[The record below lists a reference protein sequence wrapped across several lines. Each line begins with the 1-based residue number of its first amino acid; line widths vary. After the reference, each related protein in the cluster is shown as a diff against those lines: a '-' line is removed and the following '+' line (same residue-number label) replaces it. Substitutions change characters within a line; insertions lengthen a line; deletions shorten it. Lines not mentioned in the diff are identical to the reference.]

1 MTVRSFARRMKPR
14 VERKAAERVWQLRTM
29 RRRRRA
35 AVGDPVLRPVAVR
48 GQQLYGRVVTRFTAA
63 EAAAANLDL
72 VVSALEQEGISYFLV
87 PVSRIRHTVGV
98 NAVDRERFLTALETR
113 HAGQAVFIG
122 RPVSGG
128 QLKHPAMFLDG
139 VLPAKLRKAPVLRI
153 GENHLG
159 PAGQLL
165 AGPELACDVEFWEDG
180 AELLATEE
188 GEQRLAKV
196 QPQASEDVFRE
207 SLITPRNNGVTD
219 VLPAS
224 EQQPATVRV
233 GDRELPSFAPLTLPT
248 VNRVTFPV
256 DVVYT
261 WVDGEQPEMR
271 AKRAQY
277 QERGT
282 AEILDKETNAS
293 RYTSHDELKY
303 SLRSLAM
310 YADFVRHIYI
320 VTDGQK
326 PHWLDDSAEG
336 ITVVDHRDIFPEDVL
351 PVFNSHAIETR
362 LHHIPGLSE
371 HYLYFNDDVFVG
383 RRITPEHF
391 FHGSGLMKI
400 PVSPLKI
407 GVGKPHSE
415 ETATNSAS
423 KNVRALLLEKFGR
436 MTTNNFMHTPLPQQR
451 ETLLALEELF
461 PEDVTRTMASRFR
474 SPTDIAMTAPLL
486 YQYSLMTGRGVP
498 GKFGFRYVNISR
510 PDAESRLD
518 DLRQNR
524 RFDFFCLNDVDV
536 PPQERARVS
545 VRMNQFLENY
555 FPFPS
560 PYEKQSGKK
569 AGAPIGR
576 QAAEPTEL
584 AEPTQKPAVPSEQQ
598 S

>member
-1 MTVRSFARRMKPR
+1 MTVRSFARRMRPR

-35 AVGDPVLRPVAVR
+35 AVTDPVLRPVAVR
-48 GQQLYGRVVTRFTAA
+48 GQQLYGRVVTRFSAA
-63 EAAAANLDL
+63 EAAAANLGL
-72 VVSALEQEGISYFLV
+72 VVAALEREGIPYFLV
-87 PVSRIRHTVGV
+87 PASRTRHTVGV
-98 NAVDRERFLTALETR
+98 HAVDRERFLDALETQN
-113 HAGQAVFIG
+113 AGTAVFIG
-122 RPVSGG
+122 KPLPGG
-128 QLKHPAMFLDG
+128 KLHHPALFMDG
-139 VLPAKLRKAPVLRI
+139 VLPAALRSSPTLRI

-165 AGPELACDVEFWEDG
+165 AGPELACDVEFWDDG
-180 AELLATEE
+180 AQLLASAD
-188 GEQRLAKV
+188 GPRRLAKV
-196 QPQASEDVFRE
+196 QPQASADIFAE
-207 SLITPRNNGVTD
+207 SLIAPRNNGVTD
-219 VLPAS
+219 VLPAA
-224 EQQPATVRV
+224 EQRPATVRI
-233 GDRELPSFAPLTLPT
+233 GDRELPSFVPFTRPT
-248 VNRVTFPV
+248 VNDVTFPV

-261 WVDGEQPEMR
+261 WVDGEEPGMR
-271 AKRAQY
+271 AKRARY

-310 YADFVRHIYI
+310 YADFVRHIYL

-326 PHWLDDSAEG
+326 PHWLDDRAPG
-336 ITVVDHRDIFPEDVL
+336 ITVVDHRDIFPQDVL

-383 RRITPEHF
+383 RRVTAEHF

-407 GVGKPHSE
+407 GVGKPHAE

-423 KNVRALLLEKFGR
+423 KNVRRLLLDKFGR

-451 ETLLALEELF
+451 GALRALEELF
-461 PEDVTRTMASRFR
+461 PQDVRRTTASRFR
-474 SPTDIAMTAPLL
+474 SPQDIAMTAPLL
-486 YQYSLMTGRGVP
+486 YQYALMTGLGVP
-498 GKFGFRYVNISR
+498 GRFSFRYVNINR
-510 PDAESRLD
+510 PDAEARLA
-518 DLRQNR
+518 DLRRNR

-536 PPQERARVS
+536 LPEEREQVGI
-545 VRMNQFLENY
+545 RMGEFLENY

-560 PYEKQSGKK
+560 PFEKQN
-569 AGAPIGR
+569 
-576 QAAEPTEL
+576 
-584 AEPTQKPAVPSEQQ
+584 
-598 S
+598 

>member
-1 MTVRSFARRMKPR
+1 
-14 VERKAAERVWQLRTM
+14 M

-35 AVGDPVLRPVAVR
+35 AVTDPVLRPVAVR

-63 EAAAANLDL
+63 EAAAANLGL
-72 VVSALEQEGISYFLV
+72 VVAALEQEGIPYFLV
-87 PVSRIRHTVGV
+87 PALRTRHTVGV
-98 NAVDRERFLTALETR
+98 NAVDRERFLTALEAQN
-113 HAGQAVFIG
+113 AGKAVFIG
-122 RPVSGG
+122 RPVTGG
-128 QLKHPAMFLDG
+128 KLKNPALFMDG
-139 VLPAKLRKAPVLRI
+139 ALPTPLRTAPILRI

-159 PAGQLL
+159 PSGQLL

-180 AELLATEE
+180 AQLLASDA
-188 GEQRLAKV
+188 GPRRLAKV
-196 QPQASEDVFRE
+196 QPQASEDIFAE
-207 SLITPRNNGVTD
+207 SLIAPRNNGITD

-224 EQQPATVRV
+224 EQKPAAVRV
-233 GDRELPSFAPLTLPT
+233 GDRELPSFVPLTLPT
-248 VNRVTFPV
+248 VNDVTFPV

-271 AKRAQY
+271 AKRARY

-310 YADFVRHIYI
+310 YADFIRHIYI

-326 PHWLDDSAEG
+326 PHWLDERAPG
-336 ITVVDHRDIFPEDVL
+336 ITVVDHRDIFPQGVL

-383 RRITPEHF
+383 RRVTAEHF

-407 GVGKPHSE
+407 GVGKPHAE

-423 KNVRALLLEKFGR
+423 KNVRRLLLEKFGR

-451 ETLLALEELF
+451 GALRALEELF
-461 PEDVTRTMASRFR
+461 AEDVRRTTASRFR
-474 SPTDIAMTAPLL
+474 SPQDIAMTSPLL
-486 YQYSLMTGRGVP
+486 YQYALMTGRGVP
-498 GKFGFRYVNISR
+498 GKYSFRYVNISR
-510 PDAESRLD
+510 PDAERRLA
-518 DLRQNR
+518 DLRRNR

-536 PPQERARVS
+536 PPEEREQVG
-545 VRMNQFLENY
+545 VRMGEFLEDY
-555 FPFPS
+555 FPFAS
-560 PYEKQSGKK
+560 PFEKQK
-569 AGAPIGR
+569 
-576 QAAEPTEL
+576 
-584 AEPTQKPAVPSEQQ
+584 
-598 S
+598 

>member
-1 MTVRSFARRMKPR
+1 MTVRSFARRMRPR

-35 AVGDPVLRPVAVR
+35 AVTDPVLRPVAVR
-48 GQQLYGRVVTRFTAA
+48 GQQLYGRVVTRFSAA
-63 EAAAANLDL
+63 EAAAANLGL
-72 VVSALEQEGISYFLV
+72 VVAALEREGIPYFLV
-87 PVSRIRHTVGV
+87 PASRTRHTVGV
-98 NAVDRERFLTALETR
+98 HAVDRERFLDALETQN
-113 HAGQAVFIG
+113 AGTAVFIG
-122 RPVSGG
+122 KPLPGG
-128 QLKHPAMFLDG
+128 KLHHPALFMDG
-139 VLPAKLRKAPVLRI
+139 VLPAALRSSPTLRI

-165 AGPELACDVEFWEDG
+165 AGPELACDVEFWDDG
-180 AELLATEE
+180 AQLLTSAD
-188 GEQRLAKV
+188 GPRRLAKV
-196 QPQASEDVFRE
+196 QPQASADIFAE
-207 SLITPRNNGVTD
+207 SLIAPRNNGVTD
-219 VLPAS
+219 VLPAA
-224 EQQPATVRV
+224 EQRPATVRI
-233 GDRELPSFAPLTLPT
+233 GDRELPSFVPFTRPT
-248 VNRVTFPV
+248 VNDVTFPV

-261 WVDGEQPEMR
+261 WVDGEEPGMR
-271 AKRAQY
+271 AKRARY

-310 YADFVRHIYI
+310 YADFVRHIYL

-326 PHWLDDSAEG
+326 PHWLDDRAPG
-336 ITVVDHRDIFPEDVL
+336 ITVVDHRDIFPQDVL

-383 RRITPEHF
+383 RRITAEHF

-407 GVGKPHSE
+407 GVGKPHAE

-423 KNVRALLLEKFGR
+423 KNVRRLLLDKFGR

-451 ETLLALEELF
+451 GALRALEELF
-461 PEDVTRTMASRFR
+461 PQDVRRTTASRFR
-474 SPTDIAMTAPLL
+474 SPQDIAMTAPLL
-486 YQYSLMTGRGVP
+486 YQYALMTGLGVP
-498 GKFGFRYVNISR
+498 GRFSFRYVNISR
-510 PDAESRLD
+510 PDAEARLA
-518 DLRQNR
+518 DLRRNR

-536 PPQERARVS
+536 LPEEREQVGI
-545 VRMNQFLENY
+545 RMGEFLENY

-560 PYEKQSGKK
+560 PFEKQN
-569 AGAPIGR
+569 
-576 QAAEPTEL
+576 
-584 AEPTQKPAVPSEQQ
+584 
-598 S
+598 

>member
-1 MTVRSFARRMKPR
+1 MTVRSFARRMRPR

-35 AVGDPVLRPVAVR
+35 AVTDPVLRPIDVR
-48 GQQLYGRVVTRFTAA
+48 GQQLYGRVVTEFTAA
-63 EAAAANLDL
+63 GAAASNLDL
-72 VVSALEQEGISYFLV
+72 VVAALEKANIPFFLV
-87 PVSRIRHTVGV
+87 PTARTRHIVGV
-98 NAVDRERFLTALETR
+98 NSVDRARFIAALENLYE
-113 HAGQAVFIG
+113 GKAVFIG
-122 RPVSGG
+122 RPVPGG

-139 VLPAKLRKAPVLRI
+139 VLPSGLRTAPVLRV
-153 GENHLG
+153 GENLLG
-159 PAGQLL
+159 PKGQLL

-180 AELLATEE
+180 GRLLATEA
-188 GEQRLAKV
+188 GEARLAKV
-196 QPQASEDVFRE
+196 QPQASEDIFGE
-207 SLITPRNNGVTD
+207 SLIAPRNNGITD

-224 EQQPATVRV
+224 EQKPVMVKV
-233 GDRELPSFAPLTLPT
+233 GERELPSFAPLTLDP

-261 WVDGEQPEMR
+261 WVDGEEPAMR
-271 AKRAQY
+271 AKRAKY
-277 QERGT
+277 QDRGT

-326 PHWLDDSAEG
+326 PHWLDDTAEG
-336 ITVVDHRDIFPEDVL
+336 ITVVDHRDIFPADVL

-371 HYLYFNDDVFVG
+371 HYLYFNDDVFAG

-391 FHGSGLMKI
+391 FHGSGLLRV

-407 GVGKPHSE
+407 GVGKPHAE

-423 KNVRALLLEKFGR
+423 KNVRALLMEKFGK
-436 MTTNNFMHTPLPQQR
+436 MTTNNFMHTPLPQHR
-451 ETLLALEELF
+451 GTLLELEELF
-461 PEDVTRTMASRFR
+461 PEDMRRTTASRFR
-474 SPTDIAMTAPLL
+474 SPSDIAVTAPML
-486 YQYSLMTGRGVP
+486 YNYSLIKGSGVP

-510 PDAESRLD
+510 PDAEKRLE
-518 DLRQNR
+518 DLKTTR

-536 PPQERARVS
+536 APEEREQVH
-545 VRMNQFLENY
+545 VRMSEFLENY

-560 PYEKQSGKK
+560 PFEK
-569 AGAPIGR
+569 R
-576 QAAEPTEL
+576 N
-584 AEPTQKPAVPSEQQ
+584 
-598 S
+598 

>member
-1 MTVRSFARRMKPR
+1 MTVRSFARRMRPR

-35 AVGDPVLRPVAVR
+35 AVMDPVLRPVAVR
-48 GQQLYGRVVTRFTAA
+48 GQQLYGRVVTRFSAA
-63 EAAAANLDL
+63 EAAAANLGL
-72 VVSALEQEGISYFLV
+72 VVAALEREGISYFLV
-87 PVSRIRHTVGV
+87 PASRTRHTVGV
-98 NAVDRERFLTALETR
+98 NAVDRERFLDALEEQN
-113 HAGQAVFIG
+113 AGKAVFIG
-122 RPVSGG
+122 RPLPGG
-128 QLKHPAMFLDG
+128 HLKHPALFLDG
-139 VLPAKLRKAPVLRI
+139 VLPTPLRAAPALRI

-159 PAGQLL
+159 PSGQLL

-180 AELLATEE
+180 AQLLASED
-188 GEQRLAKV
+188 GPRRLAKV
-196 QPQASEDVFRE
+196 QPQASEDIFAE
-207 SLITPRNNGVTD
+207 SLIAPRINGITD

-224 EQQPATVRV
+224 EQKPAGVRV
-233 GDRELPSFAPLTLPT
+233 GDRELPTFVPFTLQT
-248 VNRVTFPV
+248 VNDVTFPV

-261 WVDGEQPEMR
+261 WVDGEEPEMR
-271 AKRAQY
+271 AKRARF

-282 AEILDKETNAS
+282 AEILDKEINAS

-310 YADFVRHIYI
+310 YADFVRHIYL

-326 PHWLDDSAEG
+326 PHWLDDQAPG
-336 ITVVDHRDIFPEDVL
+336 ITVVDHRDIFPQGVL

-383 RRITPEHF
+383 RRVAAEHF

-407 GVGKPHSE
+407 GIGKPHAE

-423 KNVRALLLEKFGR
+423 KNVRRLLLEKFGR

-451 ETLLALEELF
+451 GTLWAIEELF
-461 PEDVTRTMASRFR
+461 AEDVRRTTASRFR
-474 SPTDIAMTAPLL
+474 SPQDIAMTAPLL
-486 YQYSLMTGRGVP
+486 YQYALMTGRGVP
-498 GKFGFRYVNISR
+498 GRFSFRYVNISR
-510 PDAESRLD
+510 PDAEGRLA
-518 DLRQNR
+518 DLRRNR

-536 PPQERARVS
+536 PPEEREQVGI
-545 VRMNQFLENY
+545 RMNEFLEDY

-560 PYEKQSGKK
+560 PFEKQN
-569 AGAPIGR
+569 
-576 QAAEPTEL
+576 
-584 AEPTQKPAVPSEQQ
+584 
-598 S
+598 

>member
-1 MTVRSFARRMKPR
+1 MTVRSFARRMRPR

-35 AVGDPVLRPVAVR
+35 AVTDPVLRPVRVR
-48 GQQLYGRVVTRFTAA
+48 GQELYGRVVDRFSAA

-72 VVSALEQEGISYFLV
+72 VVAALEQEGVPYFLV
-87 PVSRIRHTVGV
+87 ASRTRHVLGV
-98 NAVDRERFLTALETR
+98 NVVDRERFLDALEAQN
-113 HAGQAVFIG
+113 AGKAVFIG
-122 RPVSGG
+122 RPLPGG

-139 VLPAKLRKAPVLRI
+139 VLPAPLRTAPVLRI

-180 AELLATEE
+180 GQLLESAD
-188 GEQRLAKV
+188 GPRRLAKV
-196 QPQASEDVFRE
+196 QPQASADVFAE
-207 SLITPRNNGVTD
+207 SLIAPRNNGVTD
-219 VLPAS
+219 VLPAA
-224 EQQPATVRV
+224 EQKPVTVRV
-233 GDRELPSFAPLTLPT
+233 GERELPAFAPLTLPT
-248 VNRVTFPV
+248 VNQVTFPV

-261 WVDGEQPEMR
+261 WVDGEEPAMR
-271 AKRAQY
+271 AKRAGY

-326 PHWLDDSAEG
+326 PHWLDDTAPG
-336 ITVVDHRDIFPEDVL
+336 ITVVDHRDIFPADVL

-362 LHHIPGLSE
+362 LHHIPGLSD

-391 FHGSGLMKI
+391 FHSSGLMKI

-407 GVGKPHSE
+407 GVGKPHAE

-423 KNVRALLLEKFGR
+423 KNVRRLLLEKFGR

-451 ETLLALEELF
+451 ETLRTLEELF
-461 PEDVTRTMASRFR
+461 AEEVGRTTASRFR
-474 SPTDIAMTAPLL
+474 SPSDIAMTAPLL
-486 YQYSLMTGRGVP
+486 YQYALMTGSGVA
-498 GKFGFRYVNISR
+498 GRFSFRYVNISR
-510 PDAESRLD
+510 PDAERRLT
-518 DLRQNR
+518 DLRRNR

-536 PPQERARVS
+536 PPEEREQVS
-545 VRMNQFLENY
+545 FRMHDFLEDY

-560 PYEKQSGKK
+560 PYEKPAPSANPAEKQS
-569 AGAPIGR
+569 
-576 QAAEPTEL
+576 
-584 AEPTQKPAVPSEQQ
+584 
-598 S
+598 

>member
-1 MTVRSFARRMKPR
+1 MTVRSFARRIRPR

-35 AVGDPVLRPVAVR
+35 AVTDPVLRPVAVR
-48 GQQLYGRVVTRFTAA
+48 GQQLYGRVVTRFCAA
-63 EAAAANLDL
+63 EAAAANLGL
-72 VVSALEQEGISYFLV
+72 VVAALEREGIPYFLV
-87 PVSRIRHTVGV
+87 PASRTRHTVGV
-98 NAVDRERFLTALETR
+98 NAVDRERFLTALEEQN
-113 HAGQAVFIG
+113 AGKAVFIG
-122 RPVSGG
+122 RPLPGG
-128 QLKHPAMFLDG
+128 KLNHPALFLDG
-139 VLPAKLRKAPVLRI
+139 VLPTALRASPTLRI

-180 AELLATEE
+180 AQLLASPE
-188 GEQRLAKV
+188 GPRRLAKV
-196 QPQASEDVFRE
+196 QPQASEDIFAE
-207 SLITPRNNGVTD
+207 SLIAPRNNGITD

-224 EQQPATVRV
+224 EQRPATVRV
-233 GDRELPSFAPLTLPT
+233 GDRELPSFVPFTRPT
-248 VNRVTFPV
+248 VNDVTFPV

-261 WVDGEQPEMR
+261 WVDGEEPQMR
-271 AKRAQY
+271 AKRSRY
-277 QERGT
+277 QDRGT

-310 YADFVRHIYI
+310 YADFVRHIYL

-326 PHWLDDSAEG
+326 PHWLDDRVPG
-336 ITVVDHRDIFPEDVL
+336 ITVVDHRDIFPPDVL

-383 RRITPEHF
+383 RRVTAEHF
-391 FHGSGLMKI
+391 FHGSGLMKV

-407 GVGKPHSE
+407 GIGKPHAE

-423 KNVRALLLEKFGR
+423 KNVRRLLLEKFGR

-451 ETLLALEELF
+451 GALTAIEELF
-461 PEDVTRTMASRFR
+461 AKDVRRTTASRFR
-474 SPTDIAMTAPLL
+474 SPQDIAMTAPLL
-486 YQYSLMTGRGVP
+486 YQYALMTGLGVP
-498 GKFGFRYVNISR
+498 GRFSFRYVNISR
-510 PDAESRLD
+510 PDAEARLA
-518 DLRQNR
+518 DLRRNR

-536 PPQERARVS
+536 PPEEREQVGI
-545 VRMNQFLENY
+545 RMGEFLEDY

-560 PYEKQSGKK
+560 PFEKQS
-569 AGAPIGR
+569 
-576 QAAEPTEL
+576 
-584 AEPTQKPAVPSEQQ
+584 
-598 S
+598 